1 MLAAGGVPG
10 KGSTV
15 TVGPTLRCGQHPWQ
29 LPGRQVCVPA
39 LPALS
44 PREVSDP
51 GAPGARYV
59 SALTG
64 PTFAFPTP
72 SSFLLF
78 PSSSSTPPPPCLVF
92 LSVSDFTDTNQPL
105 TA

>member
-1 MLAAGGVPG
+1 MLAAGGAPG
-10 KGSTV
+10 KGGTV
-15 TVGPTLRCGQHPWQ
+15 TVGPALRCGQHPWQ

-44 PREVSDP
+44 PWKASDP
-51 GAPGARYV
+51 SAPGARYV

-64 PTFAFPTP
+64 PTFALPAP

-78 PSSSSTPPPPCLVF
+78 L
-92 LSVSDFTDTNQPL
+92 
-105 TA
+105 